1 MGEEKRINSDEIKK
15 LSPIEAY
22 WKGRYEESEK
32 EREDL
37 LELLR
42 TQIFHSSTAELTRG
56 SIGAGSTVIYGFDPT
71 SIGIAVGI
79 GGITFVI
86 ASLILTLTHSIALAL
101 SAVGIAI
108 AILSKRGEKRHTYP
122 TP

>member
-1 MGEEKRINSDEIKK
+1 MKK
-15 LSPIEAY
+15 VKK
-22 WKGRYEESEK
+22 KGRIYLSYSEPK
-32 EREDL
+32 YFI
-37 LELLR
+37 LR
-42 TQIFHSSTAELTRG
+42 LRTAELTRG

-108 AILSKRGEKRHTYP
+108 AILSKRREKRHTYP
-122 TP
+122 SP